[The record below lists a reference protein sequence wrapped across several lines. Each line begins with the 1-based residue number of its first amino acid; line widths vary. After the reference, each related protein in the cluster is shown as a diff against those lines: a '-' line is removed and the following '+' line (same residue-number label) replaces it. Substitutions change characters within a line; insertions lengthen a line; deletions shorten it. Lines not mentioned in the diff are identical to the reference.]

1 MLIRSVYEG
10 PEMSSR
16 ARFEELA
23 LPHRDAAY
31 NLAYWILRNADDAED
46 VVQDAYLRAF
56 RAFGGFKGDAMRPWL
71 LAIVRNAAFRVLLDR
86 KRANNVVPFDF
97 IYATDDAA
105 NGMDFASTDP
115 SAEAALIA
123 EGEARRLYAAL
134 AELPVAYRDIIVL
147 REMENLSYGE
157 IAEITGIAL
166 GTVMS
171 RLSRGRALLRKA
183 IERRTGEE
191 EPDAV

>member
-1 MLIRSVYEG
+1 MNTRS
-10 PEMSSR
+10 
-16 ARFEELA
+16 RFEELA

-31 NLAYWILRNADDAED
+31 NLAYWIVRNADDAED
-46 VVQDAYLRAF
+46 VVQDAYLRAY

-86 KRANNVVPFDF
+86 KRASNIVPFDF
-97 IYATDDAA
+97 FYATDDAVD
-105 NGMDFASTDP
+105 GSYFASPDP
-115 SAEAALIA
+115 SAEAVLIA

-134 AELPVAYRDIIVL
+134 AELPLAYRDIIVL

-157 IAEITGIAL
+157 IAEIAGIAL

-171 RLSRGRALLRKA
+171 RLSRGRALLKKA
-183 IERRTGEE
+183 IERRKAED

>member
-1 MLIRSVYEG
+1 
-10 PEMSSR
+10 MSAR
-16 ARFEELA
+16 TRFEDLA
-23 LPHRDAAY
+23 LPHKDAAY
-31 NLAYWILRNADDAED
+31 NLAYWIVRNADDAED

-56 RAFGGFKGDAMRPWL
+56 RAFDGFKGEAMRPWL

-86 KRANNVVPFDF
+86 KRANNVVSFDF
-97 IYATDDAA
+97 IYAADDSVDGA
-105 NGMDFASTDP
+105 DFASPDP
-115 SAEAALIA
+115 SAEAVLIS

-134 AELPVAYRDIIVL
+134 AELPLAYRDIVVL

-157 IAEITGIAL
+157 IAEIAGIAI

-183 IERRTGEE
+183 IERRKAED
-191 EPDAV
+191 EPNEV

>member
-1 MLIRSVYEG
+1 
-10 PEMSSR
+10 MSAR
-16 ARFEELA
+16 TRFEELA

-31 NLAYWILRNADDAED
+31 NLAYWIVRNADDAED

-71 LAIVRNAAFRVLLDR
+71 LAIVRNAAYRMLDR

-97 IYATDDAA
+97 IYAAADAA
-105 NGMDFASTDP
+105 DGADFASPDP
-115 SAEAALIA
+115 NAEAVLIA

-134 AELPVAYRDIIVL
+134 AELPLAYRDIIVL
-147 REMENLSYGE
+147 REMENLSYSE
-157 IAEITGIAL
+157 IAEIAGIAL

-183 IERRTGEE
+183 IERQNSED

>member
-1 MLIRSVYEG
+1 
-10 PEMSSR
+10 MSAR
-16 ARFEELA
+16 TRFEDLA
-23 LPHRDAAY
+23 LPHKDAAY
-31 NLAYWILRNADDAED
+31 NLAYWIVRNADDAED

-86 KRANNVVPFDF
+86 KRVNNVVPFDF
-97 IYATDDAA
+97 IYADNSADGA
-105 NGMDFASTDP
+105 DFASPDP
-115 SAEAALIA
+115 SAEAVLIA

-134 AELPVAYRDIIVL
+134 AELPLAYRDIVVL

-157 IAEITGIAL
+157 IAEIAGVAL

-183 IERRTGEE
+183 IERRKAEE
-191 EPDAV
+191 EPNEV

>member
-1 MLIRSVYEG
+1 
-10 PEMSSR
+10 MSAQS
-16 ARFEELA
+16 RFEALA

-31 NLAYWILRNADDAED
+31 NLAYWIVRNADDAED

-56 RAFGGFKGDAMRPWL
+56 RAFGGFKGGAMRPWL
-71 LAIVRNAAFRVLLDR
+71 LAIVRNSAYRVLLDR
-86 KRANNVVPFDF
+86 KRTNNVVPVDF
-97 IYATDDAA
+97 NDAA
-105 NGMDFASTDP
+105 DDSAYGADFASPEP
-115 SAEAALIA
+115 SAEAVLIA
-123 EGEARRLYAAL
+123 EGDARRLYAAL
-134 AELPVAYRDIIVL
+134 AELPLAYRDIVVL

-157 IAEITGIAL
+157 IAEVAGIAP

-183 IERRTGEE
+183 IERRKAEE